1 MNCLNCSSSDL
12 VKILDLFS
20 SPPSNSYLK
29 EIELILPERWYK
41 LCLVVCKKC
50 WLAQLDQVLA
60 NDYIFRD
67 DYAYFSSYSTSWVAH
82 AKQYVEFIIPKLNL
96 SVDSCVV
103 EIACNDGY
111 LLQFFKNTGINFYG
125 VEPTKNTAD
134 IATKAGIEV
143 INDFFSEKLAEQII
157 RKKKKADLIIANNV
171 LAHVPS
177 INDFLSGFK
186 ILLNKN
192 GTITFEFPYLCNLIN
207 LGQFDTIYHEH
218 YFYYSLTSLEPMLLK
233 HGLFIY
239 DLEQIETHGGSLR
252 IYVCHIEDSIAV
264 RSIAVENLL
273 LSESFKNLK
282 SIDYYLD
289 LSNKVET
296 IKLESLNFLINAKKS
311 HKKIIGYGAAAKGN
325 TFLNYCGIREDFLIN
340 IVDISYQ
347 KQGLFLPGSRIKIM
361 SPDIIKVIKPD
372 YIIIFPWNLASE
384 ISTQLNYIHEWGGK
398 FVTFIPKLEVFDF
411 EKNI

>member
-1 MNCLNCSSSDL
+1 
-12 VKILDLFS
+12 
-20 SPPSNSYLK
+20 
-29 EIELILPERWYK
+29 
-41 LCLVVCKKC
+41 
-50 WLAQLDQVLA
+50 
-60 NDYIFRD
+60 
-67 DYAYFSSYSTSWVAH
+67 
-82 AKQYVEFIIPKLNL
+82 
-96 SVDSCVV
+96 
-103 EIACNDGY
+103 
-111 LLQFFKNTGINFYG
+111 
-125 VEPTKNTAD
+125 
-134 IATKAGIEV
+134 
-143 INDFFSEKLAEQII
+143 
-157 RKKKKADLIIANNV
+157 
-171 LAHVPS
+171 
-177 INDFLSGFK
+177 
-186 ILLNKN
+186 
-192 GTITFEFPYLCNLIN
+192 
-207 LGQFDTIYHEH
+207 
-218 YFYYSLTSLEPMLLK
+218 MLLK